1 MARVI
6 SQGTSFPMASQ
17 QKNAVQDSSD
27 FDELGEKEGGF
38 VTKYAIFAMAL
49 LILVAIALIF
59 LRFVLYLW

>member
-1 MARVI
+1 MVN
-6 SQGTSFPMASQ
+6 QT
-17 QKNAVQDSSD
+17 KNAVQDSLD
-27 FDELGEKEGGF
+27 FDEPGEKEGGF

>member
-1 MARVI
+1 MV
-6 SQGTSFPMASQ
+6 SQ
-17 QKNAVQDSSD
+17 QNVTQDSPD
-27 FDELGEKEGGF
+27 FEEIDEKEGGF